1 MTGAFMAFA
10 AMYDSS
16 LPALILGRDNYGIPQ
31 WDQTRA
37 AIWGA
42 CGSKCFHSYSG
53 PRGLF
58 TVREWGIKRTG
69 DSPCICWVTISAPCC
84 VCVCVCENIYMC
96 FVCVCP
102 SLMEQLLLGPWVC
115 PRTWPAALTPNSP
128 LNLRSPY
135 TQIHMQSLHTHT
147 FTWYASPSQCNQG
160 NVMCLP
166 LWGMRVW
173 LRSSHLAEERRG
185 EERRGEER
193 RGSYFNEQSQ
203 AFHCD
208 HYTHADR
215 PALPSISRLAAQPL
229 GQTPS
234 DIKPTIN
241 THNTCPASSSH
252 RHKPPLCKGWHYHII
267 GVERHRTSFPPICS

>member
-1 MTGAFMAFA
+1 
-10 AMYDSS
+10 MYMLSDHFCTM
-16 LPALILGRDNYGIPQ
+16 L
-31 WDQTRA
+31 
-37 AIWGA
+37 
-42 CGSKCFHSYSG
+42 
-53 PRGLF
+53 
-58 TVREWGIKRTG
+58 
-69 DSPCICWVTISAPCC
+69 C
-84 VCVCVCENIYMC
+84 VCVWENIYMC

-193 RGSYFNEQSQ
+193 RGEVPTLMNNLKPFIVIIIPTQTGLRYHQS
-203 AFHCD
+203 
-208 HYTHADR
+208 AD
-215 PALPSISRLAAQPL
+215 LPLNL
-229 GQTPS
+229 
-234 DIKPTIN
+234 
-241 THNTCPASSSH
+241 
-252 RHKPPLCKGWHYHII
+252 
-267 GVERHRTSFPPICS
+267 